1 MTKTIAMKTC
11 RTFIL
16 VLATAFCVMSCTKSE
31 KDNEQSL
38 SVSPTALTFPKEGGS
53 QTITINSTGN
63 WTGSSVENWIKLNPG
78 SGSPTVNKAEVT
90 VPSNI
95 EKARE
100 GTITI
105 TSGVLT
111 AVVRV
116 SQGAGYA
123 DDDIKKISIAEFRR
137 LNDSAT
143 DWYRLSGEIVS
154 IAKEEYGDLYL
165 LDETGYIY
173 VYGLAPEKDGK
184 NEDFSK
190 IGLKAG
196 DRISIIAQKKTYNGV
211 VETDKAYFENKQAGT
226 YPGIKADKATCGYL
240 ELPATSE
247 EDNLTYVCHYDGN
260 GERNYSAYFDT
271 GKRLSSWVC
280 FPYCSSDKSDSR
292 PDSYA
297 YDPLLE
303 QEYQADLTRSFQN
316 RTFDG
321 EEFIRGHMMPNAA
334 RGGRR
339 QLDAFLSTNI
349 MPQSSVLNTGI
360 WSSLEEMERVW
371 VRKCDT
377 LYVVVGTDSSESKYQ
392 VEDNAEPAK
401 KVTVPNGIYRAV
413 LAYNK
418 EEDSYIG
425 IAAYFENKKNAY
437 VEFTKTLPDTILMS
451 VDALEEKL
459 GMDFFVNL
467 PAVVGEAEA
476 KAIEAENP
484 ANNKFWWQ

>member
-1 MTKTIAMKTC
+1 MKFT
-11 RTFIL
+11 RIL
-16 VLATAFCVMSCTKSE
+16 AFAVLFFAVVISCTKTDPQSGKE
-31 KDNEQSL
+31 KEDIAGVSVNPTTLNFSKDGGTRSL
-38 SVSPTALTFPKEGGS
+38 TVAIGGNWQTSIDASWVTLSQFGGGS
-53 QTITINSTGN
+53 TNGTID
-63 WTGSSVENWIKLNPG
+63 
-78 SGSPTVNKAEVT
+78 VT
-90 VPSNI
+90 VPANMN
-95 EKARE
+95 EARTA
-100 GTITI
+100 TITFS
-105 TSGVLT
+105 SGNQT
-111 AVVRV
+111 ATVSV
-116 SQGAGYA
+116 SQEAGYS
-123 DDDIKKISIAEFRR
+123 DDGIKKISIAEFRR
-137 LNDSAT
+137 LNDSTT

-196 DRISIIAQKKTYNGV
+196 DRISIIAQKKTYNGI
-211 VETDKAYFENKQAGT
+211 VETDKAYLENKQAGT

-297 YDPLLE
+297 YDPLVE

-321 EEFIRGHMMPNAA
+321 EEFIRGHMMPNAT

-339 QLDAFLSTNI
+339 QLDAFLATNI

-418 EEDSYIG
+418 EEGSYIG

-437 VEFTKTLPDTILMS
+437 VEFTKTLPDTMLMS
-451 VDALEEKL
+451 IDALEEKL
-459 GMDFFVNL
+459 GLDFFVNL